1 MTHFCALTSSRSQSG
16 NKADSFAVPTGIAIQ
31 RCKLE
36 TFKRLCDLKFAMTAT
51 CLQWKQCSAWPGK
64 NVTNWWFFIFDNLLL
79 AKLFPARRKSAVSW
93 HVFKKKNLNLW
104 NNRKILLRFVYIPR
118 WYLLSWTLVL
128 AQLPNKLETCLV
140 RWSDY
145 FARLIHFGS
154 RGPRMFVFAR
164 LSRICH
170 WKALTEKAW
179 RKAVQTLGKFRQVRN
194 SSDHSPIGKKLF
206 MLKLARLRETWKM
219 TASVFLP
226 DAKTK
231 TSWPLETCSIKGCWF
246 AMIVFCICLILH
258 SLFSH
263 WVSL

>member
-16 NKADSFAVPTGIAIQ
+16 NKADSFAVPTSIAIQ

-104 NNRKILLRFVYIPR
+104 NNRKILLRFVYIRR

-128 AQLPNKLETCLV
+128 AQLPNKPLV
-140 RWSDY
+140 WL
-145 FARLIHFGS
+145 F
-154 RGPRMFVFAR
+154 
-164 LSRICH
+164 
-170 WKALTEKAW
+170 
-179 RKAVQTLGKFRQVRN
+179 RKADTFRVTWSEN
-194 SSDHSPIGKKLF
+194 VCVCEVVSDLS
-206 MLKLARLRETWKM
+206 LKGIDREG
-219 TASVFLP
+219 
-226 DAKTK
+226 
-231 TSWPLETCSIKGCWF
+231 LEKGR
-246 AMIVFCICLILH
+246 ADTRQILCK
-258 SLFSH
+258 
-263 WVSL
+263 